1 MRFYRPQGNKVS
13 EKRLDCVVNNWSVLR
28 YAHVA
33 DDTRLWEKVM
43 QNLWAPWRME
53 YILGDRPQ
61 GCIFCPDG
69 NGETDEERLLL
80 YRGELSMVVMN
91 RFPYSNGHLLV
102 APWNHSPSLVGLKN
116 DELLDLIQTVRASVG
131 VLRETMSPDGFNV
144 GLNIGTVAGAG
155 FEAHVHFHI
164 VPRWNGD
171 TNFMTVF
178 AEVRVVPEHIQQ
190 TYKKLLPYF
199 TKERLNEIS

>member
-1 MRFYRPQGNKVS
+1 
-13 EKRLDCVVNNWSVLR
+13 
-28 YAHVA
+28 
-33 DDTRLWEKVM
+33 M

-53 YILGDRPQ
+53 YILGDRSQ

-91 RFPYSNGHLLV
+91 RFPYTNGHLLV
-102 APWNHSPSLVGLKN
+102 APWNHEPSLDGLKN

-155 FEAHVHFHI
+155 SEAHVHFHI